1 MSTYTLQVSRDGVVR
16 SLRNQFTRNTT
27 FLAELLQNARRAG
40 ASAIWVQWCDA
51 EQSLI
56 VRDDGAGIDN
66 FDALFTVGRSG
77 WDLNVISRES
87 PFGVGFIA
95 AIFASEHI
103 RIRTLQKEVSFDT
116 RALLD
121 FEPIEVHT
129 AANAPIRGTE
139 IALRL
144 QRDILPKTLAAEEA
158 LDTGLHTY
166 WCDILSSL
174 VKGFPIPVHLEG
186 QPLPRPHALH
196 GDLTFFPTDVGEF
209 HPHGWSDGEVPL
221 HIELPRAYC
230 QGLPISLN
238 HREWPIDSLR
248 NRDVL
253 HLDDRID
260 VRMPDRDIVLDSI
273 NVNRRIHLAQT
284 GLWKKLLLELDGL
297 LPRDRF
303 VDRYWRQAVS
313 LGLPELLTDAPL
325 AASMVRRYV
334 QPVSLDEHSEVLADW
349 TDTLP
354 EGPHHP
360 FILPLDPS
368 EQDCEGGRPVPL
380 ASVYA
385 AVAGIPVLDESV
397 PDCHWARP
405 GVLNLL
411 DEELG
416 LRYRPNGVTRTG
428 QLNSEWVTCTLVV
441 CESITIDLNPTAPC
455 EVDPRLLA
463 QLPAVTTDRFAFY
476 DPKAICLIVPAG
488 VSSLHELL
496 LQVTNYRDSDTE
508 HFHDLDLERD
518 AQQLHNLV
526 ACLRSDS
533 PLDYLDSLLR
543 HLTPDGDLLGNAT
556 YTVRYDFSQRRLVV
570 VTT

>member
-1 MSTYTLQVSRDGVVR
+1 MSTHTLQVSRDGVLR

-27 FLAELLQNARRAG
+27 FLSELLQNARRAG
-40 ASAIWVQWCDA
+40 ASAIWVQWSHAD
-51 EQSLI
+51 QTLI
-56 VRDDGAGIDN
+56 VCDDGSGIEN

-77 WDLNVISRES
+77 WDLGVIAREN
-87 PFGVGFIA
+87 PFGVGFVA
-95 AIFASEHI
+95 AVFASEHI
-103 RIRTLQKEVSFDT
+103 RIRTLQKEASFDT

-121 FEPIEVHT
+121 FEPIEAHT
-129 AANAPIRGTE
+129 IENAPTHGTE

-144 QRDILPKTLAAEEA
+144 QRDILPKTLTAEEA

-166 WCDILSSL
+166 WRDILSSL
-174 VKGFPIPVHLEG
+174 VKGFPIPVHFEG
-186 QPLPRPHALH
+186 ESLPRPHALK
-196 GDLTFFPTDVGEF
+196 GDLTFFPTEVGYLY
-209 HPHGWSDGEVPL
+209 PLGCSDGEFPL
-221 HIELPRAYC
+221 RIELPRAYC

-238 HREWPIDSLR
+238 HREWPIDNLR

-273 NVNRRIHLAQT
+273 NFNRQIHLAQT
-284 GLWKKLLLELDGL
+284 GLWKKLLLELQGL

-303 VDRYWRQAVS
+303 VDRYWRHSVS

-334 QPVSLDEHSEVLADW
+334 QPVSFDEDAEVLADW
-349 TDTLP
+349 TATLP
-354 EGPHHP
+354 ERPHHP

-368 EQDCEGGRPVPL
+368 GQECEGGHPVPL

-428 QLNSEWVTCTLVV
+428 QLNAEWVTCMVLV
-441 CESITIDLNPTAPC
+441 CESTTIDLNPTATC
-455 EVDPRLLA
+455 EVDPQLLA

-476 DPKAICLIVPAG
+476 DPKASRLVVPAG
-488 VSSLHELL
+488 VFSLHELL

-508 HFHDLDLERD
+508 HFHDVDLERD
-518 AQQLHNLV
+518 AQLLHNLV

-556 YTVRYDFSQRRLVV
+556 YTVRYDFTQRRLVV
-570 VTT
+570 ATT